1 MSKAR
6 ILLADDNPEVHI
18 EVAEILEPEYEIVA
32 SLLNGRAVLDNWS
45 RLKPDVIVLD
55 ISMGEPNG
63 IDVAL
68 ELRESGC
75 EAKIVFLTIH
85 SDQDFVDAAMGAGGS
100 GYVIKSRLRC
110 DLVEALS
117 AVLAEREFVS
127 VLGENS

>member
-1 MSKAR
+1 MSKAS

-18 EVAEILEPEYEIVA
+18 EVAKILEPEYEIVA
-32 SLLNGRAVLDNWS
+32 SVLNGRAVLDNWS

-68 ELRESGC
+68 ALRESGC
-75 EAKIVFLTIH
+75 ESKIVFLTIH
-85 SDQDFVDAAMGAGGS
+85 SDRDFVEAAMGAGGS

-110 DLVEALS
+110 DLVEALK
-117 AVLAEREFVS
+117 AVLSEHEFVS
-127 VLGENS
+127 ALGESS

>member
-1 MSKAR
+1 MSKAS

-32 SLLNGRAVLDNWS
+32 SVLNGRAVLDNWS

-63 IDVAL
+63 IEVAL
-68 ELRESGC
+68 ALRESGC
-75 EAKIVFLTIH
+75 ESKIVFLTIH
-85 SDQDFVDAAMGAGGS
+85 SDRDFVEAAMGAGGS

-110 DLVEALS
+110 DLVEALK
-117 AVLAEREFVS
+117 AVLSEHEFVS
-127 VLGENS
+127 ALGESS